1 MQTSDKSEKMSD
13 LSPKD
18 IINDLLSKQRHRPRW
33 HWYVLLAVAVAVLWG
48 LRLHA
53 SHLKAAG
60 AKPKGTAFPVA
71 AAKAMRGDIPVF
83 LDGLGSVTAFYTVN
97 LHSRVDGQ
105 LMSVPIRE
113 GQYVREG
120 DLLAQIDPRPYQ
132 AQLDSAQG
140 QLAKDQALLTNAKID
155 LERYK
160 TLVAQKAVPKQQY
173 DTQVATVGQYEGNVE
188 ADKAAVDTA
197 KLNLTYAHITSP
209 ISGRVG
215 LRQVDPGNIVHAA
228 DANSMFVITQ
238 LHPIAVIFT
247 LPEDNLPAVM
257 KKLHEGGKLAV
268 DAYNRDKT
276 QKLAS
281 GSLLTVDNEIDPNSG
296 TAKLKALFDNNDDA
310 LFPNQFVNVRLLLD
324 TKRNE
329 VIVPSAAIQRG
340 SQGTYVYV
348 IKPDNTVDLRLI
360 KVGIVEGDSTSLDS
374 GLEAGETVVTDGAD
388 KIQPGSTVTL
398 PGAES
403 GTTKAKGAGKR
414 AGPEK

>member
-1 MQTSDKSEKMSD
+1 MQTSDKSTKMSE
-13 LSPKD
+13 LSPKE
-18 IINDLLSKQRHRPRW
+18 IINELLSQQRRRPRW
-33 HWYVLLAVAVAVLWG
+33 HWYVLLGFAAAALWG

-53 SHLKAAG
+53 SHAKAAG
-60 AKPKGTAFPVA
+60 AKPRGAAFPVA
-71 AAKAMRGDIPVF
+71 AAKAAHGDIPVY

-105 LMSVPIRE
+105 LMSVPIQE

-132 AQLDSAQG
+132 AQLGSAQG
-140 QLAKDQALLTNAKID
+140 QLAKDQALLADAKLD

-160 TLVAQKAVPKQQY
+160 ILVEQKAVPKQQL

-197 KLNLTYAHITSP
+197 KLNLIYARITSP
-209 ISGRVG
+209 INGRVG

-238 LHPIAVIFT
+238 LHPIAVVFT

-257 KKLHEGGKLAV
+257 RKLHTGGRLAV

-296 TAKLKALFDNNDDA
+296 TAKLKALFDNHDEA

-324 TKRNE
+324 TKRGE

-348 IKPDNTVDLRLI
+348 IKADGTVDLRPV
-360 KVGIVEGDSTSLDS
+360 KVGIVEGDNTSVDS
-374 GLEAGETVVTDGAD
+374 GLEAGEAVVTDGAD
-388 KIQPGSTVTL
+388 KIQPGSAVTV
-398 PGAES
+398 PGAEA
-403 GTTKAKGAGKR
+403 GATTAQGAGKKR
-414 AGPEK
+414 VP

>member
-1 MQTSDKSEKMSD
+1 MRTSDESIKMSEP
-13 LSPKD
+13 SPKE
-18 IINDLLSKQRHRPRW
+18 IINELLSKQRQRPRW
-33 HWYVLLAVAVAVLWG
+33 HWYVLLGVTVAVLWG

-53 SHLKAAG
+53 SHAKAAHAKTG
-60 AKPKGTAFPVA
+60 AAAFPVA
-71 AAKAMRGDIPVF
+71 AAKAVRGDIPVY

-140 QLAKDQALLTNAKID
+140 QLAKDRALLANARLD

-160 TLVAQKAVPKQQY
+160 VLVEQKAVPKQQL
-173 DTQVATVGQYEGNVE
+173 DTQVATVGQDEGNVE
-188 ADKAAVDTA
+188 ADQAAVDTA
-197 KLNLTYAHITSP
+197 KLNLTYARITSP
-209 ISGRVG
+209 INGRVG

-257 KKLHEGGKLAV
+257 RKLHTGGRLAV

-296 TAKLKALFDNNDDA
+296 TAKLKALFDNHDEA

-324 TKRNE
+324 TKRGE

-348 IKPDNTVDLRLI
+348 IKADGTVDLRPV
-360 KVGIVEGDSTSLDS
+360 KVGIVEGDNTSVDS
-374 GLEAGETVVTDGAD
+374 GLEAGEAVVTDGAD
-388 KIQPGSTVTL
+388 KIQPGSAVTV
-398 PGAES
+398 PGAEA
-403 GTTKAKGAGKR
+403 GATTAQGAGKKR
-414 AGPEK
+414 VP